1 MDEKR
6 YFSRI
11 NFKAHSQIEFD
22 NNTYEGDLLD
32 ISLRGAL
39 LSFKDPVPLQ
49 KNDRCTLIIHL
60 HSSDIKLIFEAELV
74 HVHKN
79 NLGFK
84 FLEED
89 VGTMT
94 HLRNLLSLN
103 VGDYDKITDELDFWL
118 KE

>member
-11 NFKAHSQIEFD
+11 NFSAKSQVEVND
-22 NNTYEGDLLD
+22 KVYDGELLD

-39 LSFKDPVPLQ
+39 LRFKDQVPLQ
-49 KNDRCTLIIHL
+49 KNDKCTIMINL
-60 HSSDIKLIFEAELV
+60 HSSDIKLIFDAVLV
-74 HVHKN
+74 HIHHY
-79 NLGFK
+79 NLGFR
-84 FLEED
+84 FISED

-103 VGDYDKITDELDFWL
+103 VGDYDKITDELEFWL